1 MVSPNLKL
9 CYYVEG
15 VLQGFDSFMNLV
27 INDGVE
33 IQSTDKV
40 IIVNIDFA
48 NPLNK
53 EKIQGE
59 RKEIGSLVIRGK
71 SVESLRVLETFT
83 NPLPQ

>member
-1 MVSPNLKL
+1 M
-9 CYYVEG
+9 EG

-71 SVESLRVLETFT
+71 SVESLRVL
-83 NPLPQ
+83 

>member
-1 MVSPNLKL
+1 
-9 CYYVEG
+9 
-15 VLQGFDSFMNLV
+15 MNLV
-27 INDGVE
+27 IYNGVE
-33 IQSTDKV
+33 IESAVKV

-71 SVESLRVLETFT
+71 SVESLRVL
-83 NPLPQ
+83 

>member
-1 MVSPNLKL
+1 M
-9 CYYVEG
+9 EG

>member
-1 MVSPNLKL
+1 M
-9 CYYVEG
+9 EG

-40 IIVNIDFA
+40 LIVNIDFA

-53 EKIQGE
+53 RENSG
-59 RKEIGSLVIRGK
+59 RKEGDWLVGDSWQK
-71 SVESLRVLETFT
+71 CRVSEGA
-83 NPLPQ
+83 